1 MTLQP
6 RKLSPSVSVAPQLR
20 VEDVAVAAEYGFR
33 AIINNRPDGESGDQ
47 PPAAEIE
54 AAAAR
59 AGLAYRH
66 IPAVS
71 GSLTE
76 GDVEAVRAA
85 LDELEGPV
93 LAFCRSG
100 TRSAMLWAL
109 AEADRLPPE
118 TILEAGA
125 AAGYDL
131 SPLRPHLEARGRSG
145 RRG

>member
-6 RKLSPSVSVAPQLR
+6 RKLSPSVSVAPQLQ
-20 VEDVAVAAEYGFR
+20 VQDVAQAAAHGFR

-66 IPAVS
+66 VPAVS

-76 GDVEAVRAA
+76 GDVEGMREA
-85 LDELEGPV
+85 LDELERPV

-109 AEADRLPPE
+109 AEADRLSPE
-118 TILEAGA
+118 AILEAGA

-131 SPLRPHLEARGRSG
+131 SPVRPYLEARSRSG
-145 RRG
+145 RDG